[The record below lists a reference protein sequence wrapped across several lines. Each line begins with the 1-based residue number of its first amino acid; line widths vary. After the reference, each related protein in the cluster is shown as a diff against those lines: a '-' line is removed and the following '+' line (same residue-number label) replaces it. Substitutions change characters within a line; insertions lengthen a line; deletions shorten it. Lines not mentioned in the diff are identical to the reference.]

1 MKRSR
6 TGSSAGK
13 APAVS
18 PVATVQVPLPLLAVL
33 ADAKTAFFGLCLTA
47 GQQVFQTL
55 MEQDRA
61 QLCGP
66 KNVPDPDRQAYRGG
80 SAPSEVVLGGR
91 RIVLPRLRARRVTGE
106 ELTLPSFAYAS
117 ARDPLDARTLEAI
130 AVGVTTRKYP
140 RTLEPL
146 RPDITERAVSK
157 SAVSRRF
164 VALTSARLTTWLATP
179 LEALDI
185 RVVLIDGLHFRDHV
199 ILLALGLDA
208 QGTKHVLA
216 LREGTTE
223 NATVCKA
230 LLADLRERGLDLDRP
245 TLFIIDGGS
254 GLRKAIRETSGT
266 LGLVQR
272 CQVHKARNVLE
283 HLPEA
288 LRPRIRRALN
298 EAYGLAD
305 ATLAKRRLTQ
315 LADGLERTH
324 PGAAASLREG
334 LDETLWSLPSRWAAI
349 AATPSINSS
358 KSTRFFRPIG
368 LPLPRPQP
376 VGCADLALR
385 VDCCSEGALLG
396 RREVGQLVLVVEKI
410 EVSKRDLPRSS
421 SARRPAFR
429 NENGPGRE
437 LRAMREVR
445 LRASGSVRAA
455 RDRRTTR
462 EDKTHKGGICPDRL
476 LPPRRPS
483 VTAARQS

>member
-6 TGSSAGK
+6 TRASTGK
-13 APAVS
+13 APMPS
-18 PVATVQVPLPLLAVL
+18 PVATVQIPLPLLAVL

-55 MEQDRA
+55 MEQDRE

-66 KNVPDPDRQAYRGG
+66 KHVPNPDRQAYRGG
-80 SAPSEVVLGGR
+80 SVPSEVVLGGR
-91 RIVLPRLRARRVTGE
+91 RIVLPRLRARSVTGE

-117 ARDPLDARTLEAI
+117 ADDPLDAHTLEAI

-146 RPDITERAVSK
+146 RPDIPERAVSK

-179 LEALDI
+179 LDGLDI
-185 RVVLIDGLHFRDHV
+185 RLVLIDGLHFRGHV
-199 ILLALGLDA
+199 ILLAVGVDT

-230 LLADLRERGLDLDRP
+230 LLADVRQRGLDLDRP
-245 TLFIIDGGS
+245 TLFIIDGGT
-254 GLRKAIRETSGT
+254 GLRKAIRETSGA

-288 LRPRIRRALN
+288 LRPRIRRALT
-298 EAYGLAD
+298 EAYALAD
-305 ATLAKRRLTQ
+305 AALAKRRLTQ
-315 LADGLERTH
+315 LADGLERDH

-334 LDETLWSLPSRWAAI
+334 LDETLTLQGLGVTGALYRTLRSTNAIENLNGLVGHFVRNVRRWRDGRMLVRWIGAGLHEARR
-349 AATPSINSS
+349 S
-358 KSTRFFRPIG
+358 FRCVRG
-368 LPLPRPQP
+368 H
-376 VGCADLALR
+376 ADLPAL
-385 VDCCSEGALLG
+385 
-396 RREVGQLVLVVEKI
+396 I
-410 EVSKRDLPRSS
+410 
-421 SARRPAFR
+421 
-429 NENGPGRE
+429 RE
-437 LRAMREVR
+437 L
-445 LRASGSVRAA
+445 
-455 RDRRTTR
+455 DRRTLDSR
-462 EDKTHKGGICPDRL
+462 KE
-476 LPPRRPS
+476 
-483 VTAARQS
+483 VA